1 MSADRYEQVKLN
13 PNFQAL
19 VARRSRWAWGLS
31 MIILVMYFAFIL
43 LIAFA
48 PHWLAEPVAAGSVM
62 TVGIPVGVFVI
73 VVAFMLT
80 GIYVH
85 KANTDFD
92 RINQQIISE
101 IEQ

>member
-13 PNFQAL
+13 PNFHAL

-31 MIILVMYFAFIL
+31 TIILVMYFAFIL

-48 PHWLAEPVAAGSVM
+48 PHWLAQPVATGSVM

>member
-31 MIILVMYFAFIL
+31 TIILVMYFAFIL

-48 PHWLAEPVAAGSVM
+48 PHWLAQPVAAGGVM